1 MTINLT
7 IIDEIDRLLPQTQC
21 ERCAYPGC
29 RPYAEAII
37 VAGAPINRCAPGG
50 HKTMQAIATLLKRPE
65 EPLEPEHAALSHFPK
80 KLAKIDESKC
90 IGCTLCIQACPVD
103 AIVGAAKQMHTI
115 LEDACTGCELCIEP
129 CPMDCIQLEPTN
141 PPLPTWIV
149 GESEDILEQAALSR
163 ERFRAHNTR
172 IQKKNKPTIPA
183 PPPPVPT
190 ITSDL
195 QAAIARAKAKRQQL
209 GWRNDT

>member
-1 MTINLT
+1 
-7 IIDEIDRLLPQTQC
+7 
-21 ERCAYPGC
+21 
-29 RPYAEAII
+29 
-37 VAGAPINRCAPGG
+37 
-50 HKTMQAIATLLKRPE
+50 MQAIAALLNRSE
-65 EPLEPEHAALSHFPK
+65 EPLDLEQATISHFPK

-103 AIVGAAKQMHTI
+103 AIIGAAKQMHTI

-149 GESEDILEQAALSR
+149 GESTEIIQQAAVAR
-163 ERFRAHNTR
+163 DRFLAHNSR
-172 IQKKNKPTIPA
+172 LQKKSHLTPVIPA
-183 PPPPVPT
+183 PPPPIPT
-190 ITSDL
+190 IVSDL
-195 QAAIARAKAKRQQL
+195 QAAIARAKEKRHQL